1 MKSEHLR
8 IDATRSSAVVIC
20 TCGWRDVA
28 TSPQVAARM
37 GVDHEA
43 QCHPHQRQ
51 AYDLAR
57 AATRR
62 AARG

>member
-1 MKSEHLR
+1 MRAEHVR
-8 IDATRSSAVVIC
+8 IDATPASAVVIC

-37 GVDHEA
+37 GVEHEA
-43 QCHPHQRQ
+43 RCHPDQRQ
-51 AYDLAR
+51 AYDLAS

-62 AARG
+62 AESR